1 MPVKFVLAAYG
12 SRGDTEPCIA
22 VAGELR
28 HRGHDVRVAVTVP
41 PDLRAYVESAGLVT
55 EPYGRD
61 WQELLSDEDFTR
73 MLQDPMSA
81 IPQAVEYV
89 AQVVTEKTATL
100 VSLAD
105 GADLLVAGMTEQEA
119 VAKVAEHYRVRW
131 AALHFF
137 PPQILHR
144 RSPRERA
151 ATRSDLEQRRAL
163 GLPDEPPHSSR
174 ALEIQAYDEICIP
187 GLAAG
192 WGADSADRRPFV
204 GALTLQLSTDA
215 DEDVLSWISRG
226 SSPVYFGFG
235 SMPIAAPND
244 TVAVISAACAR
255 VDVRA
260 LICLGPNY
268 ADGLSDSG
276 QVNVVREVNHAA
288 VLPACRAA
296 VHHGGAGTTA
306 AGLRAGVPNL
316 VLWSGLDQPVWA
328 TSVAHLEVG
337 FGRPFSESTLDSLSA
352 DLSAILAPRYA
363 VRAKAVAQQMTLPS
377 ESLTRAADLLE
388 EAAILSRQG

>member
-28 HRGHDVRVAVTVP
+28 RRGHDVRMAVTVP

-61 WQELLSDEDFTR
+61 WQELLEDEDFTR

-89 AQVVTEKTATL
+89 AQVVKEKAATL

-119 VAKVAEHYRVRW
+119 VANVAEYYRVPL

-137 PPQILHR
+137 PPQILHQG
-144 RSPRERA
+144 SPGERA
-151 ATRSDLEQRRAL
+151 ATQSDLEQRRAL

-187 GLAAG
+187 GLAAE
-192 WGADSADRRPFV
+192 WTDSVDRRPFV
-204 GALTLQLSTDA
+204 GALTLQLATDA
-215 DEDVLSWISRG
+215 DGDVLSWISGG
-226 SSPVYFGFG
+226 SPPVYFGFG
-235 SMPIAAPND
+235 SMPMAAPND

-260 LICLGPNY
+260 LICLGANY
-268 ADGLSDSG
+268 VDGLSNSDR
-276 QVNVVREVNHAA
+276 VKVVREVNHAT
-288 VLPACRAA
+288 VFPACRAV

-306 AGLRAGVPNL
+306 AGLRAGVANL
-316 VLWSGLDQPVWA
+316 VLWSGLDQPAWA
-328 TSVAHLEVG
+328 ASAAYLEVG
-337 FGRPFSESTLDSLSA
+337 FGRRFSDSTLDSLIA
-352 DLSAILAPRYA
+352 DLRVILTPQYAI
-363 VRAKAVAQQMTLPS
+363 RANAIARQMTS
-377 ESLTRAADLLE
+377 AAESLSRAADLLE
-388 EAAILSRQG
+388 EAAACGRQY